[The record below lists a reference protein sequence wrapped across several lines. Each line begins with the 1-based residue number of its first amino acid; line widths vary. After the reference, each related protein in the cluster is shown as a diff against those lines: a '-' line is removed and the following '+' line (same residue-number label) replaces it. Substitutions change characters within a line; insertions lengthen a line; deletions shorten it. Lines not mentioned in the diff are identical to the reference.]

1 MPIAKILLVDRNEE
15 TRTAAQHALAR
26 VGGPEIVTAA
36 SLAEASSLAA
46 QNRLDLVLVDAALP
60 DLDVGALIA
69 KLALQQPEEP
79 PLLFVVTGAV
89 VSDSAVE
96 RYHRAGAA
104 AVITKP
110 LDHNGGQRLQA
121 VFAEARLRR
130 QFEHLR
136 ELGGEAFVGE
146 MIDLFLDFAPRK
158 IDEARRALAGGQLE
172 ACRRAAHSLKAG
184 AANLGAEL
192 VYELA
197 GRIEQL
203 AAENKPQPL
212 ATLLP
217 SLAAAFGQLRARLQN
232 YKAVSH

>member
-1 MPIAKILLVDRNEE
+1 MPIAKILLVDGNRE
-15 TRTAAQHALAR
+15 TRASGQDAFAW

-36 SLAEASSLAA
+36 SLAEGFSVAA
-46 QNRLDLVLVDAALP
+46 HNRLDLVLVDAALP

-69 KLALQQPEEP
+69 RLALQQPEEP
-79 PLLFVVTGAV
+79 PLVFVVTDPD

-96 RYHRAGAA
+96 RYHRAGAS
-104 AVITKP
+104 AVIAKP
-110 LDHNGGQRLQA
+110 LDHGGEQRLQA

-146 MIDLFLDFAPRK
+146 MIDLFLGFAPGK
-158 IDEARRALAGGQLE
+158 IDEARRALASGQLE
-172 ACRRAAHSLKAG
+172 ACRRAVHSLKAG

-217 SLAAAFGQLRARLQN
+217 SLEAAFGQLRTRLEQ
-232 YKAVSH
+232 YKAVSR